1 MKFNSGILANHL
13 KALESKVMQPSRY
26 IVALSGGL
34 DSVVLLHAL
43 KNYLTEHKSTIP
55 LIAIHIN
62 HCLQAQSQNWVEECE
77 AITKK
82 LDIVFKSINV
92 KVDLNS
98 GRGLEASARNA
109 RYSALL
115 REMQPNDWLITAHH
129 QEDQAETLLINLI
142 RGSGIA
148 GISGISKFRKFGLGW
163 IVRPMLNIAKDNL
176 ISYANENS
184 LDWIEDPSNIDL
196 DFDRNFLRHE
206 IITSLKKR
214 WPSVSECLCRSS
226 AHAGEA
232 SQLLFELAEI
242 DLKKICSDSSKIP
255 ISKLL
260 ELAPARQRNL
270 IRFAFQKLKLN
281 MPSTV
286 KLKLIFSELIF
297 ARQDSQPLIR
307 WDGVIVRRYRDNLYL
322 MSDKEMPYLY
332 PLTISGNELFLGPGM
347 GSLNFEIS
355 ENIGLSKELFD
366 KGLTVKRRAG
376 GEKIIP
382 YNHTHRKELKKL
394 LQEKGIVPWMRNQV
408 PLVYSGR
415 ELVAVGDLWISKDA
429 ISEPGIKVRWID
441 RPELH

>member
-1 MKFNSGILANHL
+1 MKFNSEILANHL
-13 KALESKVMQPSRY
+13 KALETKVMQPSRY
-26 IVALSGGL
+26 VVALSGGL

-43 KNYLTEHKSTIP
+43 KKYLIEHKSAIP

-82 LDIVFKSINV
+82 LDVVFKSIKV

-98 GRGLEASARNA
+98 GRGLEASARSA

-148 GISGISKFRKFGLGW
+148 GIAGISKIRKFGLGW
-163 IVRPMLNIAKDNL
+163 IVRPMLNIAKDDL
-176 ISYANENS
+176 ILYAKENS

-206 IITSLKKR
+206 IITSLKTR

-242 DLKKICSDSSKIP
+242 DLKKICFDSYRIP

-260 ELAPARQRNL
+260 KLSPARQRNL
-270 IRFAFQKLKLN
+270 IRFAFQKQKLN

-297 ARQDSQPLIR
+297 ARKDSQPLIR

-322 MSDKEMPYLY
+322 MSDKQMPDLY
-332 PLTISGNELFLGPGM
+332 PLPISGNELFLGPGM

-355 ENIGLSKELFD
+355 ENIGLSKKLFD
-366 KGLTVKRRAG
+366 KGLTVKKRTG

-382 YNHTHRKELKKL
+382 YNQPHRKELKKL
-394 LQEKGIVPWMRNQV
+394 LQERGIVPWMRNQL
-408 PLVYSGR
+408 PLVYSGK